1 MGDGSRQFALLW
13 RCCCGLRSRRPK
25 AGPGARKPAALQSS
39 KRTTRCS
46 SIRTS
51 IIHRGCISDL
61 LAGARLSDGLRDDA
75 FQALGSVAPVF
86 EPGGTR
92 RTAIF
97 LGQSIFTP
105 KNLAIRPPDPHDRPY
120 AGWLYAGASLLQET
134 GSRMLENAEL
144 DFGIVGPG
152 ALGKQVQNDFHQFI
166 GVPA

>member
-1 MGDGSRQFALLW
+1 MGDGVRQLALLW
-13 RCCCGLRSRRPK
+13 RCCCGLCSQRPK

-39 KRTTRCS
+39 KRTTRCT

-51 IIHRGCISDL
+51 IIQGLRISDL
-61 LAGARLSDGLRDDA
+61 LAGARASDGLRDDA
-75 FQALGSVAPVF
+75 FQALGSVSPVF

-105 KNLAIRPPDPHDRPY
+105 KNLSIRPPDPHDRPY
-120 AGWLYAGASLLQET
+120 AGWLYVGTSLLQET
-134 GSRMLENAEL
+134 AGGMLENAEL

-152 ALGKQVQNDFHQFI
+152 STWQAG
-166 GVPA
+166 AE